1 MTQRPARTPLWLL
14 PLALLAA
21 LAGILLSQ
29 GSLTHALALRG
40 LSPVVLILLVT
51 AAGLLDGLNPCAFST
66 LLFYAGTVLGLV
78 ERAATAPDPLAVRR
92 SLLRFI
98 VPYIAMLFLVYF
110 AFGAGLTLLGHAVP
124 PGIATLV
131 IKVMGAGLAIWGLLI
146 LAEAFFPGRRLTPSM
161 PQAMAGLLHRF
172 GRTATVSAGVASG
185 GLVGLCAIPCSGA
198 IYLAV
203 LAVVTRLSRPAG
215 IGLLLL
221 YNLLYLTP
229 IVIVAVV
236 ATRRSVLQALSRLF
250 IRVRQPLHWIAGI
263 LVLGI
268 GTLIAAR

>member
-1 MTQRPARTPLWLL
+1 MTPRVSRAPLWLL

-21 LAGILLSQ
+21 LAGLLLSG
-29 GSLTHALALRG
+29 GSLTHTLSLQD
-40 LSPVVLILLVT
+40 LSPVVLVLLVA

-66 LLFYAGTVLGLV
+66 LLFYVGTVFGLV
-78 ERAATAPDPLAVRR
+78 ERAAVSPEPLAVRR
-92 SLLRFI
+92 TLLRFI

-131 IKVMGAGLAIWGLLI
+131 IKLMGAGLAIWGLLI

-161 PQAMAGLLHRF
+161 PNAMANLLHRF
-172 GRTATVSAGVASG
+172 GRTATVSAGVVSG

-203 LAVVTRLSRPAG
+203 LAVVARLDRSAG

-221 YNLLYLTP
+221 YNLFYLTP
-229 IVIVAVV
+229 IVIVAIV
-236 ATRRSVLQALSRLF
+236 ATRRSILQALSRLF

-268 GTLIAAR
+268 GMLIAAR